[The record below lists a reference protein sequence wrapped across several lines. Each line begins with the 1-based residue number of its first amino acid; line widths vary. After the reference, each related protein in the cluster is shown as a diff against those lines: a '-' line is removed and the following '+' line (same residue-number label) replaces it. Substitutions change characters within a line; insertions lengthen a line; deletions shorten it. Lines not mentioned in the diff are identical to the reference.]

1 MNKIHRLDQIVKV
14 VREGQTKRAP
24 IERVA
29 DIITGYFVPV
39 VTFLAVIVW
48 IIWLGLGF
56 SGRLPASYLDI
67 PIGGWST
74 CSDSSRLQK
83 QWLILALPY
92 VAVWS
97 LEFAIAVFVVA
108 CPCGVG
114 LAAPT
119 ALLVGS
125 GLAAKFGILVRGGGE
140 AFQEAA
146 QLDVIVFDK
155 TGTLTQGGEPLVTDA
170 ELDTSSGQWN
180 KEDMLG
186 VAYELEYTSS
196 LAFVSW

>member
-74 CSDSSRLQK
+74 S
-83 QWLILALPY
+83 
-92 VAVWS
+92 
-97 LEFAIAVFVVA
+97 
-108 CPCGVG
+108 
-114 LAAPT
+114 
-119 ALLVGS
+119 
-125 GLAAKFGILVRGGGE
+125 
-140 AFQEAA
+140 
-146 QLDVIVFDK
+146 FDFHVYK
-155 TGTLTQGGEPLVTDA
+155 YNG
-170 ELDTSSGQWN
+170 
-180 KEDMLG
+180 
-186 VAYELEYTSS
+186 
-196 LAFVSW
+196 